1 MLDILISSVTQGLL
15 WSIMSIG
22 IYVMFRLL
30 DIADL
35 SAEGTFTTGAAITAI
50 IITMELESSLQAY
63 LPVLATVGALLGG
76 ALAGLVA
83 GWIHTKMN
91 IPPLLTGILM
101 QTGLYSVNLRIMGG
115 KSNIAM
121 LRNDTIFTPLEQLT
135 GWGKN
140 LNTIVVCF
148 VIAVFV
154 IGIMYWFLETEIGL
168 SFRATGDN
176 LRMSEANG
184 INTNRMKTLGY
195 MIANGIIAL
204 SGSLV
209 VQYSGYSDMQMGIG
223 TIATGLAAIVIAEV
237 IIPNQ
242 PIHRRLMTIIL
253 GSIIYRLIIDII
265 LNQPWIN
272 IQASDLRLLTAIILG
287 IVLFLPELRKYSR
300 RRSAVKGGH

>member
-1 MLDILISSVTQGLL
+1 
-15 WSIMSIG
+15 
-22 IYVMFRLL
+22 
-30 DIADL
+30 
-35 SAEGTFTTGAAITAI
+35 
-50 IITMELESSLQAY
+50 
-63 LPVLATVGALLGG
+63 
-76 ALAGLVA
+76 
-83 GWIHTKMN
+83 
-91 IPPLLTGILM
+91 
-101 QTGLYSVNLRIMGG
+101 
-115 KSNIAM
+115 
-121 LRNDTIFTPLEQLT
+121 
-135 GWGKN
+135 
-140 LNTIVVCF
+140 
-148 VIAVFV
+148 
-154 IGIMYWFLETEIGL
+154 
-168 SFRATGDN
+168 
-176 LRMSEANG
+176 
-184 INTNRMKTLGY
+184 MKTLGY